1 MRVGIFTYGIERP
14 ERLSGIARYT
24 IELTRALKK
33 LNSEIELILLN
44 PYPHSEIEWYSEF
57 QNHYVPGLQR
67 LPAVLTAG
75 HALLDWHARKL
86 NLDILHDPG
95 GNAPFLA
102 PSPPYRR
109 VVTIHDAFARVV
121 PQTQDPLMRLLFRTL
136 VPLTRFTADSVLT
149 VSEASAADLHRACHI
164 PRDRIAVTPLG
175 VHALGQGQDSG
186 SLDVLGIQAPYF
198 LYVGNLTPRKNL
210 PRVLEAFT
218 RLQARHPGTQLV
230 IVGPQFW
237 GGLDIFKQA
246 SGTRNVILTGH
257 VNDSVLHTL
266 YTQAAALVFPSL
278 YEGFGLPAL
287 EAMTLGCPV
296 ITSNLSSLPE
306 VVGDAAYLVD
316 PLDVKAITD
325 AMSALLTIEPLR
337 ADLRQRGLVRAR
349 QFSWENTA
357 RQTLEVYRAILD
369 RKGSGDT

>member
-1 MRVGIFTYGIERP
+1 MRVGVFTYGIERP
-14 ERLSGIARYT
+14 DRLSGIARYT
-24 IELTRALKK
+24 IELTRALKQFNPE
-33 LNSEIELILLN
+33 LELILLN
-44 PYPHSEIEWYSEF
+44 PYPHSEIEWYREF
-57 QNHYVPGLQR
+57 QNHHVPGLQR

-102 PSPPYRR
+102 PRPPYRR

-136 VPLTRFTADSVLT
+136 VPLTRFTADAVLT

-164 PRDRIAVTPLG
+164 PRDKITVTPLG
-175 VHALGQGQDSG
+175 VHPLNGHQQDAVPLEALG
-186 SLDVLGIQAPYF
+186 IKAPYF

-218 RLQARHPGTQLV
+218 RTQARHPGTQLV

-237 GGLDIFKQA
+237 GGSDIFKQA
-246 SGTRNVILTGH
+246 SGTQNVVLTGH
-257 VNDSVLHTL
+257 VNDATLHAL
-266 YTQAAALVFPSL
+266 YTQATALVFPSL

-296 ITSNLSSLPE
+296 ITSDLSSLPE

-316 PLDVKAITD
+316 PLDVQGITD

-337 ADLRQRGLVRAR
+337 HDLRQRGLQRAR
-349 QFSWENTA
+349 QFNWENTA
-357 RQTLEVYRAILD
+357 RQTLAVYRAIL
-369 RKGSGDT
+369 G